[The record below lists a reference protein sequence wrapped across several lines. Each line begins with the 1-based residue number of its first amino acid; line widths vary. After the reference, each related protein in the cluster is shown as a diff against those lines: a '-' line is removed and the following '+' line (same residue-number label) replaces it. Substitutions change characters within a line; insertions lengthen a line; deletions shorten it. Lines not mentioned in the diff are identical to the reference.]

1 MFLLVSCSFA
11 YQNVLCFVHGQD
23 QRTKEIENKETV
35 EFHNQSCFINYGL
48 RNVSISISIFHANCI
63 F

>member
-35 EFHNQSCFINYGL
+35 SFITSL
-48 RNVSISISIFHANCI
+48 ALSIMV
-63 F
+63 